1 MDLIQGLEGNMPK
14 SKHPIPKPT
23 SINLKSSQY
32 QPKKVEK
39 EVETDMPGMTDD
51 QLRDAFFRPF
61 KIKEEN

>member
-1 MDLIQGLEGNMPK
+1 MPK